1 MQNKMKKSFSTL
13 SAFFLIS
20 YIITGCASVRY
31 ITPQVVKNELTLN
44 NLPANKTKVIVT
56 DYRLSTY
63 TDDVCTSIQKQL
75 IQALSQDAALSDV
88 TYILTVDV
96 IEYKSFFTHNEWHGE
111 MKLKVILKNAND
123 KLLGS
128 WDIYE
133 TTKLANLWGYATAKQ
148 VSQEVYEKAMSYL
161 ISVLNNEVKLDV
173 Y

>member
-1 MQNKMKKSFSTL
+1 
-13 SAFFLIS
+13 
-20 YIITGCASVRY
+20 
-31 ITPQVVKNELTLN
+31 
-44 NLPANKTKVIVT
+44 
-56 DYRLSTY
+56 
-63 TDDVCTSIQKQL
+63 
-75 IQALSQDAALSDV
+75 
-88 TYILTVDV
+88 
-96 IEYKSFFTHNEWHGE
+96 

-173 Y
+173 